1 MQSPRGG
8 NELGVLEE
16 QKQAAV
22 MEWRSRRKGG
32 RSQGEMVPRAE
43 SDQEMPGE

>member
-22 MEWRSRRKGG
+22 LEWRSRRKGG
-32 RSQGEMVPRAE
+32 GSQDEVVPGAK
-43 SDQEMPGE
+43 SDKEMPGE